1 MPRVKLRQLRKLRVQ
16 AKERGLPH
24 QALLPTSFVPAVV
37 IAGSAAA
44 ACQTPDVIIGH
55 KKSRYPDLLSV
66 R

>member
-1 MPRVKLRQLRKLRVQ
+1 MQ

-55 KKSRYPDLLSV
+55 KKSRYPDLLSDGHV
-66 R
+66 Y